1 MSISKTN
8 SRPESSSIQDRE
20 IVSTAY
26 GDIAC
31 RVTGSGPVALFIH
44 GVFLSADLWAGQL
57 DALGDLRRCV
67 AVDLLGHGASVCP
80 PLSGMTLPAQA
91 DMILAVLDALGAD
104 QADLV
109 GNDSGGAV
117 AQLVAARAPHR
128 IRSLTLTNCDTD
140 ENLPP
145 AAFAPIVD
153 MARAGVLAPGL
164 PVIAADP
171 AAGRDALASGLERPD
186 ALPDEVIS
194 GFLAPFADPARARAV
209 QAMVASMDP
218 AVTVAIR
225 ADLARL
231 HAPTLIVWGTADEFF
246 GVDWAHWLAE
256 TIPGPTQLRLVEGA
270 KLFHP
275 LERPAELTR
284 ALRDF
289 WPARPGPAQPAA

>member
-1 MSISKTN
+1 MSISKTK

-26 GDIAC
+26 GDVAC
-31 RVTGSGPVALFIH
+31 RITGSGPVALFIH
-44 GVFLSADLWAGQL
+44 GVFLSADLWGGQL

-67 AVDLLGHGASVCP
+67 AVDLLGHGASACP
-80 PLSGMTLPAQA
+80 PLAGMTLPAQA

-104 QADLV
+104 QADLI
-109 GNDSGGAV
+109 GNDSGGAI
-117 AQLVAARAPHR
+117 AQLVATRAPHR
-128 IRSLTLTNCDTD
+128 VRSLTLTNCDTD

-145 AAFAPIVD
+145 AAFAPIVE

-164 PVIAADP
+164 PVLVADP
-171 AAGRDALASGLERPD
+171 AAGRDALASGLEQPD

-194 GFLAPFADPARARAV
+194 GFLAPFADPVRARAV
-209 QAMVASMDP
+209 EAMVASLDA

-231 HAPTLIVWGTADEFF
+231 QAPTLIVWGTDDEFF
-246 GVDWAHWLAE
+246 GVDWARWLAG
-256 TIPGPTQLRLVEGA
+256 TIPGTTGLRLIEGA

-275 LERPAELTR
+275 LERPAELTG

-289 WPARPGPAQPAA
+289 WSAQPAA

>member
-8 SRPESSSIQDRE
+8 SRPESVGIQDRE
-20 IVSTAY
+20 IVVTRY

-31 RVTGSGPVALFIH
+31 RVNGSGPVAVFIH
-44 GVFLSADLWAGQL
+44 GVFLSADLWGAQV

-67 AVDLLGHGASVCP
+67 AVDLLGHGASTCP
-80 PLSGMTLPAQA
+80 PLSDMTMPAQA

-109 GNDSGGAV
+109 GNDSGGAI

-128 IRSLTLTNCDTD
+128 VRSLTLTNCDTD
-140 ENLPP
+140 GNFPP
-145 AAFAPIVD
+145 ASFVPIVE

-164 PVIAADP
+164 PALVADP

-194 GFLAPFADPARARAV
+194 GFLAPFADPGRARAV
-209 QAMVASMDP
+209 EAMVASLDS

-246 GVDWAHWLAE
+246 GVEWARWLAD
-256 TIPGPTQLRLVEGA
+256 TIPGTAGLRLIEGA

-275 LERPAELTR
+275 LERPAELTS

-289 WPARPGPAQPAA
+289 WLGAAQPA